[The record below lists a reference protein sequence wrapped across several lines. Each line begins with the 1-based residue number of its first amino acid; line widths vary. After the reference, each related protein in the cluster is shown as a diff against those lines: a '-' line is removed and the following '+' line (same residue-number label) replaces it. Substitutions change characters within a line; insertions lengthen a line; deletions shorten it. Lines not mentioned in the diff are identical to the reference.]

1 MKKPI
6 TIAGIDE
13 VHLKSDCIIGSF
25 VIEVREHASFSFA
38 LDKPRGQGIYG
49 KTLNEFLYKYKKY
62 ICFVSFTFYL
72 EDDDHEPVDFNGV
85 TMNLK
90 AN

>member
-1 MKKPI
+1 MKKHI
-6 TIAGIDE
+6 TNAETDE
-13 VHLKSDCIIGSF
+13 VHLKCDCITGSF
-25 VIEVREHASFSFA
+25 VIEVREHALFSFA
-38 LDKPRGQGIYG
+38 MDKPRGKEING

-85 TMNLK
+85 TMNL
-90 AN
+90 